1 MATCP
6 PGPVLGTPPGLV
18 VETFELGRESFAVVT
33 WPQPSAGLPASL
45 SSAERAVLDLLLA
58 GHSNA
63 EIARRRR
70 RSVRTVAHQVDAIF
84 RRLGVHSRQELMARC
99 FGGGP

>member
-1 MATCP
+1 MATRQ
-6 PGPVLGTPPGLV
+6 PGPVLGAPPGLV

-33 WPQPSAGLPASL
+33 WPRSGAGIPASL
-45 SSAERAVLDLLLA
+45 SSAERSVLELLLA
-58 GHSNA
+58 GLSNA
-63 EIARRRR
+63 AIARHRR
-70 RSVRTVAHQVDAIF
+70 RSTRTVAHQVDAIF